1 MLAAKAQRAQQVKI
15 IAIVLL
21 GGKSKGI
28 LTIRPQH
35 PKVEEIA
42 KALVDIPDE
51 VVVKEVAGEQVTVL
65 ELRVAPSDLGK
76 VIGKQG
82 RTARS
87 IRTILGAAG
96 MKLNRRFTLEILE

>member
-1 MLAAKAQRAQQVKI
+1 MKKLI
-15 IAIVLL
+15 
-21 GGKSKGI
+21 
-28 LTIRPQH
+28 
-35 PKVEEIA
+35 EDIA

-51 VVVKEVAGEQVTVL
+51 VVVKSVEGERTTVL
-65 ELRVAPSDLGK
+65 ELKVAASDLGK

-96 MKLNRRFTLEILE
+96 MKLNRHFTLEILE

>member
-1 MLAAKAQRAQQVKI
+1 MKQLI
-15 IAIVLL
+15 
-21 GGKSKGI
+21 
-28 LTIRPQH
+28 
-35 PKVEEIA
+35 EEIA
-42 KALVDIPDE
+42 KALVDIPEE
-51 VVVKEVAGEQVTVL
+51 VVVNAGEGEQVTVL
-65 ELRVAPSDLGK
+65 ELKVAPSDLGK